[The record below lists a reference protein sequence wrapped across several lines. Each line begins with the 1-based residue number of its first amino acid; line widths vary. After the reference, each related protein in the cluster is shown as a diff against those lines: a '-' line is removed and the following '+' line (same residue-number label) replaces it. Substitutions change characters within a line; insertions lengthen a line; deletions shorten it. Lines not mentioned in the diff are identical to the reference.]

1 MTGLWAGL
9 DCVES
14 MSLVIIEYDDCVD
27 TSSPRGMMSG
37 RTVLVVGQ
45 GVGLTCLL
53 DVGRIVSRGGGEAG
67 LLLLV
72 LVPVDPP

>member
-1 MTGLWAGL
+1 MTGLWDGL

-14 MSLVIIEYDDCVD
+14 MSHECDDCVE

-37 RTVLVVGQ
+37 RTVGY

-53 DVGRIVSRGGGEAG
+53 GVGRTVCLGGGEAG

-72 LVPVDPP
+72 GVLVDPP